1 MFRITVRS
9 HDILYL
15 HQTQNLNPVLP
26 LGFESNDLLSKIK
39 KNKQVTKTTAETYS
53 NRSWYLY
60 EFFIT
65 PSFDGQKNIEK
76 ILFLIHRFKK

>member
-39 KNKQVTKTTAETYS
+39 QKNKQVTKTTAEY
-53 NRSWYLY
+53 
-60 EFFIT
+60 
-65 PSFDGQKNIEK
+65 QK
-76 ILFLIHRFKK
+76 